1 MLACFSENFT
11 RARQLLHVYM
21 QISIQ
26 DKKLAR
32 ELQDLCLLF
41 KIDGELEEI
50 QKAIDRLKDKDSNF
64 ANILSPFGCEL
75 LRFAVGETDNMKLC
89 KALAALRK
97 SFGSGKR
104 MVPDDGAGAD
114 VWMQALDEF
123 VLMRQELTE
132 LRQELTELVKD
143 ASEVLVQNNNETILF
158 LDKAIEK
165 FHFSCRKS
173 ILEALAASAELAM
186 PECANITPDHYEKV
200 HAWLVADETT
210 KMLQRVERLV
220 LVSGESAAQAH
231 AEKYQFVLR
240 FLGKLTR
247 LCQALARGQN
257 VSAPELE
264 GFAEGLWQMQA
275 GQCYANQT
283 LGPLTTSRKWRR
295 LIDSLKSVVLAPILS
310 QLRCALGHCGVL
322 KLHFGMFPKHMLL
335 PPSQTPGFAKEVF
348 PDDLKVCLL
357 PATAA
362 VRPLVRRKQC

>member
-1 MLACFSENFT
+1 MECWFAFSENFT
-11 RARQLLHVYM
+11 SARQLLHVYM

-104 MVPDDGAGAD
+104 MVPDDGAGED
-114 VWMQALDEF
+114 VWMQSLGEF
-123 VLMRQELTE
+123 VLM
-132 LRQELTELVKD
+132 RQELTELVKD

-158 LDKAIEK
+158 LDKAIEQV
-165 FHFSCRKS
+165 HFSCRKS

-186 PECANITPDHYEKV
+186 PECAKITPEHYEKV

-210 KMLQRVERLV
+210 KMLRSVGRLV
-220 LVSGESAAQAH
+220 LLVSEESAAQAH
-231 AEKYQFVLR
+231 ADKYQFVIR
-240 FLGKLTR
+240 FLEKLTR
-247 LCQALARGQN
+247 VCKELALGQD

-295 LIDSLKSVVLAPILS
+295 LIDSLKSVVLTPILS
-310 QLRCALGHCGVL
+310 QLHGALGEGGVL
-322 KLHFGMFPKHMLL
+322 KQHFGMCPKGTWFC
-335 PPSQTPGFAKEVF
+335 P
-348 PDDLKVCLL
+348 
-357 PATAA
+357 
-362 VRPLVRRKQC
+362 RRRQGS

>member
-1 MLACFSENFT
+1 M
-11 RARQLLHVYM
+11 
-21 QISIQ
+21 
-26 DKKLAR
+26 
-32 ELQDLCLLF
+32 LF
-41 KIDGELEEI
+41 KIDGELEDI

-158 LDKAIEK
+158 LDKAIEQV
-165 FHFSCRKS
+165 HFSCRKS

-186 PECANITPDHYEKV
+186 PECAKITPEHYEKV

-210 KMLQRVERLV
+210 KMLRSVGRLV
-220 LVSGESAAQAH
+220 LLVSEESAAQAH
-231 AEKYQFVLR
+231 ADKYQFVIR
-240 FLGKLTR
+240 FLEKLTR
-247 LCQALARGQN
+247 VCKELALGQD

-275 GQCYANQT
+275 SQCFAYQALGQ
-283 LGPLTTSRKWRR
+283 LTTSRTWRQ

-335 PPSQTPGFAKEVF
+335 PPSQTPGFVKEVF

-357 PATAA
+357 PAAAAAAA
-362 VRPLVRRKQC
+362 VRPLVLRKQGC